1 MFENIQI
8 TSATQSIAW
17 PFSVGYTISGSSA
30 SWTSQMFTNTNI
42 AGTSYSNLSV
52 SANGTLQI
60 LFTDGGDVYIDGKQ
74 ILRPIAN
81 IVYP

>member
-1 MFENIQI
+1 
-8 TSATQSIAW
+8 
-17 PFSVGYTISGSSA
+17 
-30 SWTSQMFTNTNI
+30 MFTNTNI
-42 AGTSYSNLSV
+42 AGAPYSNLSV

-60 LFTDGGDVYIDGKQ
+60 MFTDGGDAYLDGKQ

>member
-1 MFENIQI
+1 
-8 TSATQSIAW
+8 
-17 PFSVGYTISGSSA
+17 
-30 SWTSQMFTNTNI
+30 MFTNTNI